1 MVPVWRRCRG
11 HPSLGR
17 RVWPPRHGLEAATA
31 KGSLPAPARGGHT
44 PSSSTSLR
52 VAQRQHGGPQSGDRR
67 RASPK
72 SSKPRAGAPGTRGQL
87 DPSRGRAPGSTRLA
101 LWLAVAVAVPRP
113 ASRQRLQ
120 RGRNLGGRHEAD
132 ALHLLPK
139 TTAETAMAT
148 RGHEHAGPSL
158 RVRGGRPYP
167 LTRCDEAP
175 CPAQLLCSPRPA
187 NFGAPTPCHDPPL
200 LPPSPARPPP
210 I

>member
-1 MVPVWRRCRG
+1 MAPLSRAPVSGASRVAASPRAPRG
-11 HPSLGR
+11 
-17 RVWPPRHGLEAATA
+17 

-44 PSSSTSLR
+44 PSSSSLR
-52 VAQRQHGGPQSGDRR
+52 CAQRQHGGPQSGDRR

-87 DPSRGRAPGSTRLA
+87 GPSRARAPGSTRLA
-101 LWLAVAVAVPRP
+101 LPVAVAVPRR

-120 RGRNLGGRHEAD
+120 RGRNLGGRQEAD
-132 ALHLLPK
+132 ALHLLPNRRI
-139 TTAETAMAT
+139 AMAT
-148 RGHEHAGPSL
+148 RGHEHAGPYL

-167 LTRCDEAP
+167 LTRCDEAT
-175 CPAQLLCSPRPA
+175 CPARLLCSPRPA